1 MFELPLQLIDDFLMN
16 YHVGHAL
23 LLAFIGAVGAGF
35 AVNRSVKV
43 LGIQFALFGLLFIVT
58 PSTMMPT
65 TFLYLGI
72 GLAVIGPVIA
82 ISAKE

>member
-16 YHVGHAL
+16 YHLGHVL
-23 LLAFIGAVGAGF
+23 LLLFIVAVGGGF
-35 AVNRSVKV
+35 AANRSVKV
-43 LGIQFALFGLLFIVT
+43 LGVQFSLFGLLFIIT
-58 PSTMMPT
+58 PSTTMPT

-82 ISAKE
+82 ISADS

>member
-1 MFELPLQLIDDFLMN
+1 MFELPLQLVDDFLMN

-23 LLAFIGAVGAGF
+23 LLAFLGAVGAGF

-43 LGIQFALFGLLFIVT
+43 VGLQFIMFGLLFIVT

-72 GLAVIGPVIA
+72 GLVVIGPVIA
-82 ISAKE
+82 ISAEE

>member
-1 MFELPLQLIDDFLMN
+1 MIELPLQLLDDFLRN

-23 LLAFIGAVGAGF
+23 LLAFLGAAGAGF

-43 LGIQFALFGLLFIVT
+43 VGLQCALFGLIFIVT

-72 GLAVIGPVIA
+72 GLVVIGPVIA
-82 ISAKE
+82 ISAE